1 MPRKIPVQFR
11 DLVFLVFMTVLMG
24 VTISGI
30 MTVWHGSGGSSF
42 AVAWLWSFARTYVI
56 VLPTVLIVGPI
67 ARRLTAAVTAAPTEP
82 SVDHEA
88 GKSSGP
94 AQEPCAPAQSGGRA

>member
-42 AVAWLWSFARTYVI
+42 AVAWLGRS
-56 VLPTVLIVGPI
+56 
-67 ARRLTAAVTAAPTEP
+67 
-82 SVDHEA
+82 
-88 GKSSGP
+88 
-94 AQEPCAPAQSGGRA
+94 QEPT